1 MNYKN
6 LIGSWKLAS
15 FEIVKHD
22 GTKKTWGSNPHGIL
36 IYTTEH
42 TMSVSINSELSE
54 EPNDLQTIFN
64 GILFYAGSYQI
75 KDLNVIHVVE
85 NATDPK
91 RIGEKMI
98 RKAMLTGNQ
107 LSLIAEGEYGRAI
120 LIWERIVPRDIE

>member
-1 MNYKN
+1 MDYKN

-15 FEIVKHD
+15 FEIVKQD

-36 IYTTEH
+36 IYTAEH
-42 TMSVSINSELSE
+42 TMSVSINSKLFE
-54 EPNDLQTIFN
+54 ETNDLKTIFS
-64 GILFYAGSYQI
+64 GMLFYAGSYQI
-75 KDLNVIHVVE
+75 KDSNIIHVVE

-98 RKAMLTGNQ
+98 RKAVLTGNQ

-120 LIWERIVPRDIE
+120 LIWERMAHRDV